1 MKDNKNIE
9 ELFQQTFENFE
20 GDVSPDVW
28 ANVQSQISSGAG
40 SGSASSASGSS
51 SAGGIGFGKL
61 VAGIAVVGA
70 VSFGSYYFINQD
82 KNAEQ
87 LTQEKVEE
95 VLDEMVEEP
104 ITPEQASTMK
114 VESLEV
120 VDADDVIME
129 PEDFA
134 AEENEDEVVSE
145 HNNKPFHHNMNKPNN
160 AVPLAQKDPADKNTN
175 DNNGSQPTKKEV
187 DKVPNLDADKDI
199 LKAVTTENKILA
211 DKIEGS
217 DPQRVKFGTENPAV
231 AYKWTFENGDVLT
244 EATPEVEFTE
254 SGDHEVVLEWT
265 NEVGHVQTIK
275 RTITVRKKASIVVP
289 NVITPNGDTKN
300 DKMEIKM
307 INIASIEGRILD
319 PKTGQTVAEWT
330 DMEYQWDGR
339 DMNGNLVNPGGY
351 LYVIKAMPSNGAEPI
366 IKKNV
371 IQVMK

>member
-1 MKDNKNIE
+1 MKKNQNIE

-20 GDVSPDVW
+20 GDVSPDIW

-51 SAGGIGFGKL
+51 SAGGIGLGKL

-82 KNAEQ
+82 TKAEQ

-95 VLDEMVEEP
+95 VLDEMVEEQ
-104 ITPEQASTMK
+104 ITPEDVSTMS

-134 AEENEDEVVSE
+134 AEQNEDAVVNE
-145 HNNKPFHHNMNKPNN
+145 NNNKPFHHNMNKPNN
-160 AVPLAQKDPADKNTN
+160 AVPLAQKDPADNKTNENQNT
-175 DNNGSQPTKKEV
+175 QPTPKEIK
-187 DKVPNLDADKDI
+187 KVPNLGAEKDV
-199 LKAVTTENKILA
+199 LEVVTTENKILA
-211 DKIEGS
+211 DRIEGS

-244 EATPEVEFTE
+244 DATPEVEFTE

-265 NEVGHVQTIK
+265 NELGQVQTVK
-275 RTITVRKKASIVVP
+275 RTITVRAKASIVVP
-289 NVITPNGDTKN
+289 NVITPNGDTRN
-300 DKMEIKM
+300 DKMVIKM
-307 INIASIEGRILD
+307 VNIESIEGRIID
-319 PKTGQTVAEWT
+319 PRTGQTVAQWT
-330 DMEYQWDGR
+330 DLEYQWDGR

-351 LYVIKAMPSNGAEPI
+351 LYMITAIPTNGADPI
-366 IKKNV
+366 IEKDV